1 MFFGCLILRTMN
13 KKSNKPQAVKF
24 DRRVIDEVQVEPF
37 YGIDLG
43 LPSHRLWTS
52 MNVGASFEEDPG
64 YLMDFDTAN
73 AIKFK
78 GSWHMP
84 TKEDFKEL
92 VDNCKSE
99 WTLRNGVPG
108 RTFTGKNG
116 NSIFLPAGGWSW
128 FDKDDESDYGTT
140 LDYRGSSGYYWSSS
154 FYSETNAYN
163 LYFNASGVSPQ
174 DDSYRRDGFAVR
186 AVQ

>member
-1 MFFGCLILRTMN
+1 MTKKAN
-13 KKSNKPQAVKF
+13 KFQAVKF
-24 DRRVIDEVQVEPF
+24 ERRVIDEVQVEPF

-43 LPSHRLWTS
+43 LPSHRLWAS

-64 YLMDFDTAN
+64 YMMDFDTAN

-78 GSWHMP
+78 GSWHVP
-84 TKEDFKEL
+84 TREDFKEL

-128 FDKDDESDYGTT
+128 FDKNNESDYGST
-140 LDYRGSSGYYWSSS
+140 LYSRGAGGCCWSSGFSSAS
-154 FYSETNAYN
+154 NAYY
-163 LYFNASGVSPQ
+163 LGFNSSEVYPQ
-174 DDSYRRDGFAVR
+174 YDYDRRNGFTVR

>member
-1 MFFGCLILRTMN
+1 MTKKAN
-13 KKSNKPQAVKF
+13 KFQVIKF
-24 DRRVIDEVQVEPF
+24 ERRVIDKVQVEPF

-43 LPSHRLWTS
+43 LPSHRLWAS

-64 YLMDFDTAN
+64 YMMDFDTAN
-73 AIKFK
+73 AIQFK
-78 GSWHMP
+78 GSWHIP
-84 TKEDFKEL
+84 TPKDFKEL

-99 WTLRNGVPG
+99 WTLRNGIPG

-128 FDKDDESDYGTT
+128 FNKDDESYYGTT
-140 LDYRGSSGYYWSSS
+140 LYGRGSYGFYWSSGVYS
-154 FYSETNAYN
+154 ASSAYSLGFYSSA
-163 LYFNASGVSPQ
+163 VDPQ
-174 DDSYRRDGFAVR
+174 GDSSRRHGLTVR

>member
-1 MFFGCLILRTMN
+1 MN

-43 LPSHRLWTS
+43 LPSHRLWAS

-64 YLMDFDTAN
+64 YMMDFDTAN

-128 FDKDDESDYGTT
+128 FDKDDEFDYGTT
-140 LDYRGSSGYYWSSS
+140 LYNRGSDVSYWSSS
-154 FYSETNAYN
+154 YYSATDAYY
-163 LYFNASGVSPQ
+163 LFFNSSEVDPQ
-174 DDSYRRDGFAVR
+174 YYSDRRGGFTVR

>member
-1 MFFGCLILRTMN
+1 MTKKAN
-13 KKSNKPQAVKF
+13 KFQAVKF
-24 DRRVIDEVQVEPF
+24 ERRVIDEVQVEPF

-43 LPSHRLWTS
+43 LPSHRLWAS

-64 YLMDFDTAN
+64 YMMDFDIAN

-78 GSWHMP
+78 GSWHVP
-84 TKEDFKEL
+84 TPEDVKEL

-128 FDKDDESDYGTT
+128 FDKNDESDYGTT
-140 LDYRGSSGYYWSSS
+140 LSYRGTYGLYWSSGFNS
-154 FYSETNAYN
+154 ASSAYSLDFYSSEV
-163 LYFNASGVSPQ
+163 GPQ
-174 DDSYRRDGFAVR
+174 GNDTRRGGFTVR

>member
-1 MFFGCLILRTMN
+1 MTKKAN
-13 KKSNKPQAVKF
+13 KFQAVKF
-24 DRRVIDEVQVEPF
+24 ERRVIDEVQVEPF

-43 LPSHRLWTS
+43 LPSHRLWAS

-64 YLMDFDTAN
+64 YMMDFDTAN

-78 GSWHMP
+78 GSWHVP
-84 TKEDFKEL
+84 TPEDFKEL

-99 WTLRNGVPG
+99 WTLRNGVTG

-128 FDKDDESDYGTT
+128 FDKSDDFDYGTT
-140 LDYRGSSGYYWSSS
+140 LYDRGTSGSYWSSGFS
-154 FYSETNAYN
+154 SASYAYS
-163 LYFNASGVSPQ
+163 LYFDASGVGPQ
-174 DDSYRRDGFAVR
+174 YYSTRRYGFTVR

>member
-1 MFFGCLILRTMN
+1 MTKKAN
-13 KKSNKPQAVKF
+13 KFQAVKF
-24 DRRVIDEVQVEPF
+24 ERRVIDEVQVEPF

-43 LPSHRLWTS
+43 LPSHRLWAS

-64 YLMDFDTAN
+64 YMMDFDTAN
-73 AIKFK
+73 AIQFK
-78 GSWHMP
+78 GSWHVP
-84 TKEDFKEL
+84 TVEDFKEL

-128 FDKDDESDYGTT
+128 FDKDDEFDYGTT
-140 LDYRGSSGYYWSSS
+140 LSDRGTSGDYWSSGFNS
-154 FYSETNAYN
+154 ASNAYD
-163 LYFNASGVSPQ
+163 LFFNSSGVDPQ
-174 DDSYRRDGFAVR
+174 DGNGRRFGFTVR